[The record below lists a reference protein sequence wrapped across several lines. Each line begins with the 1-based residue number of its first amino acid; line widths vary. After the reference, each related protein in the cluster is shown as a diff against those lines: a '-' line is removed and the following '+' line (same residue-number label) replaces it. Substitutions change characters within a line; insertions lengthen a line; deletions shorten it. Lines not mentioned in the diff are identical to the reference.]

1 MINYLG
7 LQHVAHLRIGSVFRK
22 TLSGGEKKRVAIGV
36 ELVTDPSILVL
47 DEPTSGLDSFTA
59 LALYR
64 MLHKFAHE
72 RGKTVVGAVHQPS
85 SAAFHSYFDRLYIL
99 HDGHMVYQGTTGGL
113 VEHMKGLG
121 VKIDRFK
128 NPADTFIKILGT
140 CKNNNKK
147 LKMFMRAYDRD
158 IIDSVRSEQGYYTFD
173 QLMKIDLGSDK

>member
-1 MINYLG
+1 
-7 LQHVAHLRIGSVFRK
+7 
-22 TLSGGEKKRVAIGV
+22 
-36 ELVTDPSILVL
+36 
-47 DEPTSGLDSFTA
+47 
-59 LALYR
+59 
-64 MLHKFAHE
+64 
-72 RGKTVVGAVHQPS
+72 
-85 SAAFHSYFDRLYIL
+85 
-99 HDGHMVYQGTTGGL
+99 MVYQGTTGGL

-173 QLMKIDLGSDK
+173 QLMKIDLGSDKQRRPSNFSSLWTLFHRNVLGLWRNPGSLGARVAQTIFIAIVADTLYYDLG